1 MPPTTRGAGAAKA
14 GEMNTKTII
23 RNVTVLAFLVAAL
36 GAAPAVAQ
44 TMDVAY
50 QWNAPTTGS
59 AVVNYIVQQSIDGGA
74 WTQVGT
80 APSTNYTL
88 AATIGVS
95 HRVRVAGVDAQSRQG
110 PFSLPSDPYTPD
122 PGAPGQPG
130 KPIMF

>member
-1 MPPTTRGAGAAKA
+1 MPPTTRGAGTAKA
-14 GEMNTKTII
+14 GDMNTKTIL
-23 RNVTVLAFLVAAL
+23 RNATVLAFLVAAL

-50 QWNAPTTGS
+50 QWTAPTTGS
-59 AVVNYIVQQSIDGGA
+59 AVAHYVVQRSIDGGA
-74 WTQVGT
+74 WAQVAT
-80 APSTNYTL
+80 APTVNYTL

-95 HRVRVAGVDAQSRQG
+95 HRIRVAGVDAAGRQG

-130 KPIMF
+130 KPILF